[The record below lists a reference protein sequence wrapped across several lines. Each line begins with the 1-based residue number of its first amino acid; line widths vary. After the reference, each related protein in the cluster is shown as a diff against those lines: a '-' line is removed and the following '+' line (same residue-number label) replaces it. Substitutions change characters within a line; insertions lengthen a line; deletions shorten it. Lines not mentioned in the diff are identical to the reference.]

1 MDLAELL
8 LAQLDPDG
16 EPSINQRLRLS
27 MSRTA
32 RRRISD
38 EEFYAVREPLLK
50 KGVVGRLPGQGGK
63 TYLVTKPPEPEVEP
77 PIPATDGKAW
87 SEAALMLPL
96 GAYLV
101 ESFGPALELPKVRCI
116 VQDTSKTGPPTG
128 HWERPDYVLV
138 AVSGFRHLPGV
149 QVDVHSFELKTEPGG
164 GLQGVHEAL
173 GHTRRT
179 DFGYLVWHLPVGSK
193 FEQRLRAVEHA
204 CLEHGIGLILMRD
217 PEDIT
222 LTEVLLDA
230 RRRRTERH
238 AVDEFVHL
246 RLTKANLDGVAKAM
260 QAVDR

>member
-8 LAQLDPDG
+8 LAYLDPDG
-16 EPSINQRLRLS
+16 EPSINQKLRLS
-27 MSRTA
+27 MSKAA

-38 EEFYAVREPLLK
+38 EEFYAARDPLLK
-50 KGVVGRLPGQGGK
+50 KGIVGRLPGQGGK
-63 TYLVTKPPEPEVEP
+63 TFLVTQPPDPEVED
-77 PIPATDGKAW
+77 PAPTTNGKVW
-87 SEAALMLPL
+87 SEAALMGPL
-96 GAYLV
+96 GAYLI
-101 ESFGPALELPKVRCI
+101 ESFGPALELPKLQCI

-138 AVSGFRHLPGV
+138 AVSSFRHLPGV

-179 DFGYLVWHLPVGSK
+179 DFGYLVWHLPIGSK

-204 CLEHGIGLILMRD
+204 CLEHGIGLILMRN
-217 PEDIT
+217 PEDSS

-238 AVDEFVHL
+238 AVDEFLHL
-246 RLTKANLDGVAKAM
+246 RLTKTSLDRVAEAR
-260 QAVDR
+260 QAFKL